1 MCVNVH
7 AATSARRS
15 PHTLSEVCLSWL
27 RAVTSH
33 TSVLMLLVKYAF
45 VNFWIF
51 VKKLVMLML
60 FTTAAVP
67 FHSDGVGKGG
77 KPQLNF
83 IVSKRMTTLP
93 SFKNARVGTGIWEQ
107 ARPSWGLRLKL

>member
-7 AATSARRS
+7 AATSAQPS
-15 PHTLSEVCLSWL
+15 PDTLSEVCLSWL

-33 TSVLMLLVKYAF
+33 TSVLMPLVKYAF

-60 FTTAAVP
+60 FTTAAVS
-67 FHSDGVGKGG
+67 FHSNCVGKGE
-77 KPQLNF
+77 KLQNV
-83 IVSKRMTTLP
+83 IVSKRMTTL
-93 SFKNARVGTGIWEQ
+93 
-107 ARPSWGLRLKL
+107 L